1 MPKTKIG
8 PHLLLGGSS
17 DATYWMLHARPSV
30 VKLVNT
36 GIPGEFDSIPEAQ
49 HPIWIYR
56 SYENSLDPNHPER
69 NGWPLDPALAAQMW
83 VNKYLDSAIWGNPR
97 IKCFELL
104 NEPVITT
111 LERMTWYS
119 DFCAEGCRVLR
130 EKYNVCAAI
139 GGWSVGNPVTPG
151 ENDLSLWAGWR
162 SALEA
167 SVKYG
172 AVQSRHSYGF
182 AMEPQADGSLRP
194 NTWLSMRHRRDND
207 AFAVMGFPD
216 MPVVITE
223 MGAEGIPNSR
233 PPMQTWKKQFGTA
246 ERYADELIAIDQE
259 YRKDSY
265 PIGGTVYTSGPD
277 HAGWRDYNVDGSG
290 LAQIIARYASTQ
302 PEFEVSLPKPAS
314 YEPPPVI
321 VSKVSFQMSENPITE
336 SDVFIPF
343 VVISQHTPDG
353 IKHVALVNAI
363 LDAINWWNGKDGPD
377 KPPRMTMDGFYE
389 HQYAKLYPVSVP
401 TPETPPWWA
410 ALKKGSVV
418 VNIKSK
424 APIDYYD
431 APQGNVTKKGVSVD
445 WDMVL
450 VDAPVAD
457 NRIKDLGWLRV
468 SDKIWV
474 QSAAVKAK

>member
-8 PHLLLGGSS
+8 PHLLLGGSA
-17 DATYWMLHARPSV
+17 DATYWMLHAKPSV

-69 NGWPLDPALAAQMW
+69 NGWPLDPVLAAQMW
-83 VNKYLDSAIWGNPR
+83 VSKYLDSAIWGNPR

-104 NEPVITT
+104 NEPIITT
-111 LERMTWYS
+111 LERMIWYS
-119 DFCAEGCRVLR
+119 DFCAEACRILR
-130 EKYNVCAAI
+130 ESYNVCAAI
-139 GGWSVGNPVTPG
+139 GSWSVGNPGTPR
-151 ENDLSLWAGWR
+151 ENDLSLWVGWR

-182 AMEPQADGSLRP
+182 AMEPQADGSLKP

-207 AFAVMGFPD
+207 AFTAMGFPN
-216 MPVVITE
+216 MPVVVTE
-223 MGAEGIPNSR
+223 MGAEGIPNSK
-233 PPMQTWKKQFGTA
+233 PPMQTWKKQFGNA
-246 ERYADELIAIDQE
+246 EHYAEELIKIDRE
-259 YRKDSY
+259 YRQDSY
-265 PIGGTVYTSGPD
+265 LIGGTVYTSGPRV
-277 HAGWRDYNVDGSG
+277 AGWEDYNVDGYG
-290 LAQIIARYASTQ
+290 LAQIIAWYARTQ

-321 VSKVSFQMSENPITE
+321 VEKVSLAMSDDTPIET
-336 SDVFIPF
+336 DLFVPF
-343 VVISQHTPDG
+343 VVFSPHPADG
-353 IKHVALVNAI
+353 IKYVALVNAI
-363 LDAINWWNGKDGPD
+363 LDAINWWNGKDASGR
-377 KPPRMTMDGFYE
+377 PRMTMDGFYE
-389 HQYAKLYPVSVP
+389 HQYAKLHPAPIPPV
-401 TPETPPWWA
+401 ETPPWWA
-410 ALKKGSVV
+410 TLKKSSTV
-418 VNIKSK
+418 VNIKPK
-424 APIDYYD
+424 APLDYYD
-431 APQGNVTKKGVSVD
+431 APQGNVTKKGVPVE

-450 VDAPVAD
+450 VADPVAD